1 MSKFGKGEELMK
13 RFYRLMPLIVLLII
27 SAGFVTSVS
36 AELEWTFRKPVPLT
50 SAPLDNAVSADGK
63 LLFMLSAGEI
73 VVYSLTRNKTIN
85 TIPIDRDYDR
95 ISVSPKG
102 NSLIVTSSVGKS
114 LKIIDLEFVYQ
125 IDISG
130 LPLKGPADAPVTIAV
145 FSDYQ

>member
-1 MSKFGKGEELMK
+1 MTKFSKGEELMK
-13 RFYRLMPLIVLLII
+13 RFYRLMPLIILLIV
-27 SAGFVTSVS
+27 SVGFVTSVS

-63 LLFMLSAGEI
+63 LLFMLSEGEI

-85 TIPIDRDYDR
+85 TIPIDSDYDR
-95 ISVSPKG
+95 ISVSPRG
-102 NSLIVTSSVGKS
+102 NSLIVTSSAGKS
-114 LKIIDLEFVYQ
+114 LKIIDLEFIYQ